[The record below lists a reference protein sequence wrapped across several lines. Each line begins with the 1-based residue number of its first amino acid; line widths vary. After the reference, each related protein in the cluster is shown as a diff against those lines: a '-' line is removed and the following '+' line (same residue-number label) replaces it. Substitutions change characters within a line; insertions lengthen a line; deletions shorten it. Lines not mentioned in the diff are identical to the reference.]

1 MPVDL
6 NASRVLLTG
15 ATGGLGR
22 AIAKMLHAAGAE
34 LVLTGRRADVL
45 EALAVEVGG
54 TFVAADLM
62 SAAEVHRVLDAAG
75 PVDVLIAN
83 AALPGA
89 GYVVDYTDEEIGRV
103 LDLNLRAPIIMACR
117 AAREMRAAGAGQ
129 IVLIGS
135 LSSVAASEQSA
146 MYSATKA
153 GLRGFAL
160 SLRQDLHGS
169 GVGVSLVLPGFVREA
184 GMFADVGEPLMRGTR
199 TVPPDAVARSVR
211 TAIMRDRAET
221 FVAPWELRWGAVVGS
236 VAPSLS
242 ARVQRRMGAHA
253 VATAIA
259 AGNQALG
266 KR

>member
-6 NASRVLLTG
+6 SASRVLLTG
-15 ATGGLGR
+15 ATGGLGQ
-22 AIAKMLHAAGAE
+22 AIARMLHAAGAE

-45 EALAVEVGG
+45 ESLAAEVGG
-54 TFVAADLM
+54 LPVTADLT
-62 SAAEVHRVLDAAG
+62 SAAQAHEVLDAAG
-75 PVDVLIAN
+75 RVDVLIAN

-89 GYVVDYTDEEIGRV
+89 GYVVDYADDEIERV
-103 LDLNLRAPIIMACR
+103 LDLNLRAPIIMACQV
-117 AAREMRAAGAGQ
+117 ARDMRAAGTGH
-129 IVLIGS
+129 IVFIGS

-169 GVGVSLVLPGFVREA
+169 GVSVSIVLPGFVRQA
-184 GMFADVGEPLMRGTR
+184 GMFADVGEPRVRGVR
-199 TVPPDAVARSVR
+199 TVTPEAVARGVR
-211 TAIMRDRAET
+211 TAITRDRAEV
-221 FVAPWELRWGAVVGS
+221 FVAPQELRWGAVFAS
-236 VAPSLS
+236 ATPSLS
-242 ARVQRRMGAHA
+242 ARVQRRMGAHTIA
-253 VATAIA
+253 NAIT